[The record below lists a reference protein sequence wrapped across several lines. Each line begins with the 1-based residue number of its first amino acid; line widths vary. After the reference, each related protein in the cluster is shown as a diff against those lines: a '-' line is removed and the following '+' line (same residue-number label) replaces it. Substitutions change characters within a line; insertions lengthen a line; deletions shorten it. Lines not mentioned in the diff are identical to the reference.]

1 MEELKRLGTWTMKKG
16 LIKQRYQSVTDED
29 LNFDEDHDDE
39 LLERLSQKTGMTKEQ
54 LIEEINNI

>member
-1 MEELKRLGTWTMKKG
+1 MEELKRLGTWIMKKG
-16 LIKQRYQSVTDED
+16 LIKQRYQSVTDAD
-29 LNFDEDHDDE
+29 LDFDENHDEE